1 VCKCYCY
8 VCVCVCVCVFVCVCV
23 CVCVGCPILS
33 GEPTP
38 RNCVF
43 HETLTICLYWPSEID
58 RSRIYFA
65 WERIITMWEEVF
77 RGVLSLGP
85 HLAVLVVRALPLE
98 FAKGITLFTSSDDI
112 GTRPSTYH
120 LVKLPCC
127 CYLLGWTLQVPAII
141 DEDLKCV
148 PFQNV

>member
-1 VCKCYCY
+1 
-8 VCVCVCVCVFVCVCV
+8 VCV

-43 HETLTICLYWPSEID
+43 HETLTVCLYWPSEID
-58 RSRIYFA
+58 RSRISLA

-85 HLAVLVVRALPLE
+85 HLAVAVARILPLE
-98 FAKGITLFTSSDDI
+98 FAKCITLFTSSDDT

-120 LVKLPCC
+120 LVKLPC